1 MADERAVPERMRV
14 ARLYGWGDVRIEE
27 MPVPRPG
34 RGEALVRIEACGVCG
49 TDALVWYVERKAP
62 AVLGH
67 EPAGVVVAVGHG
79 VESVRPGDRVFVHH
93 HAPCMECAECR
104 RGLWSSCATWRAT
117 SLDPGAFA
125 EYVRVPAINLE
136 RDTLVLPDAMSFD
149 QAVFIEPLATCI
161 RAVRRQGRLEP
172 GDAVLVIGLGA
183 MGLLIAS
190 TARAYGAGTVL
201 GSDFAAERR
210 DLALRRGADAVYD
223 PGVEDVTSAVHA
235 ATEGRGADVVVVCPG
250 DAGAIRAGLA
260 AAAPGGRVVCFTPLP
275 PGEYLEVDASPLYF
289 REVTLTQ
296 SYSCGPDETR
306 EALRLIERGEVE
318 VTSLITHR
326 SGLEGVGEALER
338 AQGKAEGIKTVVYPG
353 RKTGNQATGP
363 AGAGGRTNRAD
374 A

>member
-1 MADERAVPERMRV
+1 MTEERAIPERMRV

-183 MGLLIAS
+183 MGLLMVSA
-190 TARAYGAGTVL
+190 ARAYGAGAVL
-201 GSDFAAERR
+201 GSDFVAGRR
-210 DLALRRGADAVYD
+210 DLALRRGADAAFD
-223 PGVEDVTSAVHA
+223 PAAEDVAAAVRAH
-235 ATEGRGADVVVVCPG
+235 TGGRGADVVVVCPG
-250 DAGAIRAGLA
+250 DARAVRAGLE
-260 AAAPGGRVVCFTPLP
+260 AAAPGGRVVCFTPLA
-275 PGEYLEVDASPLYF
+275 PGEPLELDASPLYF
-289 REVTLTQ
+289 REATLTH

-306 EALRLIERGEVE
+306 EALRLIAAREVE
-318 VTSLITHR
+318 VASLITHR
-326 SGLEGVGEALER
+326 VGLGGVGAALER
-338 AQGKAEGIKTVVYPG
+338 AKGRGEGIKTVVYPG
-353 RKTGNQATGP
+353 LTA
-363 AGAGGRTNRAD
+363 
-374 A
+374 

>member
-1 MADERAVPERMRV
+1 MRV
-14 ARLYGWGDVRIEE
+14 ARLYRWGDVRIEE

-62 AVLGH
+62 AVLGY

-172 GDAVLVIGLGA
+172 GDAVLVIGLGS
-183 MGLLIAS
+183 MGLLMLS

-201 GSDFAAERR
+201 GSDFAADRR
-210 DLALRRGADAVYD
+210 DIALRRGADAVYD
-223 PGVEDVTSAVHA
+223 PGVEDVTSAVRA
-235 ATEGRGADVVVVCPG
+235 ATQGRGADVVVVCPG
-250 DAGAIRAGLA
+250 DAGAIRARAGGRRVGA
-260 AAAPGGRVVCFTPLP
+260 GEWRRGRRRPGGGGGADGRQGGGGGGQPPGGR
-275 PGEYLEVDASPLYF
+275 G
-289 REVTLTQ
+289 
-296 SYSCGPDETR
+296 G
-306 EALRLIERGEVE
+306 RGGGGGGG
-318 VTSLITHR
+318 R
-326 SGLEGVGEALER
+326 GAG
-338 AQGKAEGIKTVVYPG
+338 QGGGGGGGGGRG
-353 RKTGNQATGP
+353 RKS
-363 AGAGGRTNRAD
+363 GRGDRGRGR
-374 A
+374 